1 MENNYIAYKRIK
13 INWFMIIFFI
23 GSYVHMILAYIHQWG
38 DNPVTKPTLIIFA
51 VVWIIVLLHIWRFM
65 LTVDDE
71 FIIFRPTLW
80 SMVRVPIAAIN
91 GVYIK
96 QFALKDWMIPEKKD
110 KNYQC
115 DFTWKALVIELKNGK
130 TYRITLTFKNAQIV
144 KEEIEKRMIKPLFYE
159 K

>member
-1 MENNYIAYKRIK
+1 MENNYIAYKRVK

-23 GSYVHMILAYIHQWG
+23 GSYVHMIFAYIHQWG

-51 VVWIIVLLHIWRFM
+51 VVWIIILLHIWRFI

-71 FIIFRPTLW
+71 FVIFRSTLW
-80 SMVRVPIAAIN
+80 TMVRVPVTAIN
-91 GVYIK
+91 SVYVK
-96 QFALKDWMIPEKKD
+96 QFALKDCIIPEKKD

-144 KEEIEKRMIKPLFYE
+144 KKEIEKRMIKPVFYE